1 MQILPFGIGEKKG
14 GGPSLNGV
22 RTQQNLSTYSVF
34 AKYVLRNSSLRRQF
48 LTMALQFRIREQ
60 KTKFGE
66 KEKVYYYAQ
75 TVLGQK
81 VTFDELCE
89 ELADGSTVDVA
100 DVKAVV
106 NRLAIVISRNLKRS
120 CAVDCGD
127 LGTFRPSLRS
137 KASETAENF
146 DVSLIKNPAV
156 IFTPKPD
163 FKNSLIGTSFR
174 AVSNKFVAESSEEG
188 KKPSSEDEEEYK
200 PSGHSGL

>member
-1 MQILPFGIGEKKG
+1 
-14 GGPSLNGV
+14 
-22 RTQQNLSTYSVF
+22 
-34 AKYVLRNSSLRRQF
+34 
-48 LTMALQFRIREQ
+48 MALQFRIREQ

-66 KEKVYYYAQ
+66 QEKIYYYAQ

-106 NRLAIVISRNLKRS
+106 SRLATVISRNLKRS

-127 LGTFRPSLRS
+127 LGTFRPSVRS
-137 KASETAENF
+137 KSVEKKEDF
-146 DVSLIKNPAV
+146 DVNLMKNPAV

-174 AVSNKFVAESSEEG
+174 AVSNKFVAEGSDNKKSEN
-188 KKPSSEDEEEYK
+188 EDEEEHN
-200 PSGHSGL
+200 PQGHSGL